1 MRVNEM
7 PAAIQ
12 SIMDPQGDVEFTV
25 AGMIAA
31 GQRVKLPIS
40 TISGWSL
47 TDKRGQGTKPITPD
61 RTASSE
67 G

>member
-7 PAAIQ
+7 RAATQ
-12 SIMDPQGDVEFTV
+12 SFMDLQGDVEFTV

-31 GQRVKLPIS
+31 GQRVEVPIS
-40 TISGWSL
+40 TISSWSL
-47 TDKRGQGTKPITPD
+47 TDNRGQGTKPITPGH
-61 RTASSE
+61 TASSE

>member
-12 SIMDPQGDVEFTV
+12 PIMDLQGNVEITV
-25 AGMIAA
+25 ADMIAA
-31 GQRVKLPIS
+31 GQRLELPIS
-40 TISGWSL
+40 TISGWPP

-61 RTASSE
+61 HTASSE